1 MKYKHNNTIFLF
13 TISVYGNGIV
23 IVIVI
28 AIDELSK
35 TMNILVKILCIN
47 HFDAIIFQNPSEHDT

>member
-23 IVIVI
+23 IP
-28 AIDELSK
+28 IDELSK

-47 HFDAIIFQNPSEHDT
+47 HFDAIIFQNASEHDT